1 MTGPRK
7 RPSGAGSNSTRFAEI
22 TNRAGER
29 IKIPVVKDAATL
41 FYRAIDGERWPTPR
55 DPQVIIL
62 RDLQLD
68 EGDTFRL
75 TNLTPGAMGQTGKVL
90 IIAAELEV
98 LFSEK
103 TKYGQH
109 LRHLLFVD
117 APELDELSDAL
128 LGGDDE

>member
-1 MTGPRK
+1 M
-7 RPSGAGSNSTRFAEI
+7 
-22 TNRAGER
+22 
-29 IKIPVVKDAATL
+29 IPVTKDCGTL
-41 FYRAIDGERWPTPR
+41 FYRAVAGNRWPVPR
-55 DPQVIIL
+55 EPQVVIL

-75 TNLTPGAMGQTGKVL
+75 TNQTPGKMGQTGKVL